1 MDQTFA
7 SSGGDGSGSGG
18 GGRGTGGPGG
28 GGAGI
33 DAGAVAALAEEVLDW
48 RFKALPPAADG
59 LTVRQYLATGPTLA
73 DLGTPL
79 LTLDAG
85 ALDHNLRTM
94 ARWCA
99 DAGVALVPHGKTTMA
114 PALWQAQLDAGSH
127 GITLANL
134 PQLRVARAF
143 GVRRLLLANSLLD
156 PAGLRWLA
164 GELAADADFAFACW
178 VDSVESVRLM
188 DEALRAAGAER
199 PVEVLVE
206 LGGPGGRTGART
218 VDGAVEIAE
227 AVRRA
232 PTLRLAGI
240 GGYEGAL
247 AHDAS
252 ESGLGTVRGYLRSL
266 AELHGRLAG
275 RYAEDA
281 PPVVTAGGSAYFD
294 LVAEELGALPEAF
307 VVLRSGAYLAHDDGF
322 YRGISP
328 LARGAEEPGAGGGGA
343 LRGALHGWARVV
355 SRPEPQLALLDA
367 GKRDLPFD
375 EGLPEP
381 HLVRGGA
388 ELTGT
393 VARITA
399 LNDQHAFLRDAGD
412 LAPVGA
418 VLRLGISHPCT
429 AFDKWTLIPVLDDAS
444 AAEPKVTGLVRT
456 FF

>member
-7 SSGGDGSGSGG
+7 SSG
-18 GGRGTGGPGG
+18 TGPGL
-28 GGAGI
+28 
-33 DAGAVAALAEEVLDW
+33 DTRAVAALAEEVLDW
-48 RFKALPPAADG
+48 RFKALPPAAAG
-59 LTVRQYLATGPTLA
+59 LTVSQYLATGPALA

-99 DAGVALVPHGKTTMA
+99 DAGVALAPHGKTTMA
-114 PALWQAQLDAGSH
+114 PALWQAQLEAGSH

-143 GVRRLLLANSLLD
+143 GVRRLLLANALLD

-164 GELAADADFAFACW
+164 GELAADPDFAFASW

-188 DEALRAAGAER
+188 DRALRAAGAER

-206 LGGPGGRTGART
+206 LGGSGGRTGART
-218 VDGAVEIAE
+218 VDAAVEIAD
-227 AVRRA
+227 AVRSA

-252 ESGLGTVRGYLRSL
+252 EGGLGAVRGYLRSL
-266 AELHGRLAG
+266 ADLHGRLAG
-275 RYAEDA
+275 RYADGA
-281 PPVVTAGGSAYFD
+281 APVVTAGGSAYFD
-294 LVAEELGALPEAF
+294 LVAEELAALPEAF
-307 VVLRSGAYLAHDDGF
+307 VVLRSGAYIAHDDGF

-328 LARGAEEPGAGGGGA
+328 LGRGAGRERGA
-343 LRGALHGWARVV
+343 LRAALHGWARVV

-381 HLVRGGA
+381 QLVRGGA
-388 ELTGT
+388 GPGGAGPGGAGVAEFAGT
-393 VARITA
+393 AARITA

-429 AFDKWTLIPVLDDAS
+429 AFDKWALIPVLDDAS

>member
-7 SSGGDGSGSGG
+7 SSG
-18 GGRGTGGPGG
+18 TGPGL
-28 GGAGI
+28 
-33 DAGAVAALAEEVLDW
+33 DTRAVAALAEEVLDW
-48 RFKALPPAADG
+48 RFKALPPAAAG
-59 LTVRQYLATGPTLA
+59 LTVRQYLETGPALA

-99 DAGVALVPHGKTTMA
+99 DAGVALAPHGKTTMA
-114 PALWQAQLDAGSH
+114 PALWQAQLAAGSH

-143 GVRRLLLANSLLD
+143 GVRRVLLANSLLD

-164 GELAADADFAFACW
+164 GELAADPDFAFVSW

-188 DEALRAAGAER
+188 DGALRAAGAER

-206 LGGPGGRTGART
+206 LGGPGGRTGARG
-218 VDGAVEIAE
+218 VDAAVGIAD
-227 AVRRA
+227 AVRAA

-252 ESGLGTVRGYLRSL
+252 EAGLAAVRGYLRSL

-275 RYAEDA
+275 RYADGAA
-281 PPVVTAGGSAYFD
+281 PLVTAGGSAYFD

-307 VVLRSGAYLAHDDGF
+307 VVLRSGAYIAHDDGF

-328 LARGAEEPGAGGGGA
+328 LARGAAGASGGGA
-343 LRGALHGWARVV
+343 LRAALHGWARVV

-381 HLVRGGA
+381 QAVRGGA

-393 VARITA
+393 AARITA

-418 VLRLGISHPCT
+418 VLRLGVSHPCT
-429 AFDKWTLIPVLDDAS
+429 AFDKWALIPVLDDAS